1 MISKRI
7 MNYPSLIL
15 QRRLGLLS
23 LWLSNLCVEI
33 SLWPNVMV
41 TINDVKWNASESG
54 VQMNGYQWVNADDWN
69 AYEWL

>member
-15 QRRLGLLS
+15 HRHLGLLS
-23 LWLSNLCVEI
+23 LWLSNLCMER

-41 TINDVKWNASESG
+41 IRNDAKWNACESR
-54 VQMNGYQWVNADDWN
+54 VQMNRYQWVDADDWN
-69 AYEWL
+69 PYEWF